1 MAKISELNTLAAPI
15 TSSDLVMIIRPGPG
29 GIGYQSFKSPMQNF
43 GNLTA
48 SIVSASTVS
57 ANTSMTSPS
66 GDFTNITSSNI
77 SASGY
82 ISASS
87 VTANNFYGTATSAS
101 YALSSSMSDVA
112 AILSIPEA
120 NERMG
125 IATLTTGTVT
135 VSNTIV
141 TATSRIF
148 LTGQNLGTITV
159 PAAYAISGRS
169 VGTNFTI
176 LSSDLSDTSE
186 VAWMIVEPA

>member
-1 MAKISELNTLAAPI
+1 
-15 TSSDLVMIIRPGPG
+15 
-29 GIGYQSFKSPMQNF
+29 
-43 GNLTA
+43 
-48 SIVSASTVS
+48 
-57 ANTSMTSPS
+57 
-66 GDFTNITSSNI
+66 
-77 SASGY
+77 
-82 ISASS
+82 
-87 VTANNFYGTATSAS
+87 
-101 YALSSSMSDVA
+101 MSDVA

-125 IATLTTGTVT
+125 IATLTAGTVT

-169 VGTNFTI
+169 VGTDFTI